1 MLQQHPQIVTAVQAL
16 RCFHLFQVSR
26 GTDVSLLLWRERLF
40 LTVILLLVLFRG
52 GWVVHLYTYLVKPS
66 SQHCTY
72 GSGHYRDPE
81 PEFSSPTKRMTDIS
95 KQLGVTKNK
104 GQTLSVKLTGAYL
117 KKVRVYLNTSKPQP
131 ATAVKSLGPKSLV
144 GLIA

>member
-1 MLQQHPQIVTAVQAL
+1 MVRISEQKTLQIALIVLKLWHCRYCSSASLRLCSMLQQHPQIVTAVQAL

-26 GTDVSLLLWRERLF
+26 GTDVSLLLWQERLF

-104 GQTLSVKLTGAYL
+104 G
-117 KKVRVYLNTSKPQP
+117 
-131 ATAVKSLGPKSLV
+131 
-144 GLIA
+144 